1 MKTCPG
7 FDAINGFQVRA
18 CAAGLKKS
26 GKADL
31 GLILADSPAAAAGA
45 FTRNR
50 VCAAPVRLTK
60 SHLKQTGGHARA
72 ILVNAG
78 VANACTGTPGTRN
91 ARDTARHLAV
101 RIGAKPEEI
110 LLCSTGVIGHPLPM
124 APLLNG
130 VDTLTAGGGT
140 EEFARAIM
148 TTDLVPKRAGQHVE
162 GLGSIAGV
170 CKGSGMI
177 APNMATMLGFV
188 LTDIAVTPAVL
199 QCALGEAV
207 ERSFNCVTV
216 DGDTSTNDTVLALAS
231 GCAGNRR
238 ITKASGAAYRAFRDG
253 LAAVCI
259 DLAKQIAR
267 DGEGATKLVEIALTG
282 AASTRQARMAARTV
296 AESALVKTA
305 LFGNDPNWGRIL
317 AALGRSGARMRES
330 KVSVEVAGHALFA
343 GGTPLAFD
351 PAVVSQAM
359 KAADLRIAI
368 AMGDGPGAA
377 TFYTCD
383 FSYDYVR
390 INAEYHT

>member
-1 MKTCPG
+1 MKTVPVIESVAG
-7 FDAINGFQVRA
+7 FRVRA

-31 GLILADSPAAAAGA
+31 GLILADHPVPAAGT

-78 VANACTGTPGTRN
+78 VANACTGAAGTRD
-91 ARDTARHLAV
+91 ARRTARHLA
-101 RIGAKPEEI
+101 RGIGAKPEEI
-110 LLCSTGVIGHPLPM
+110 LICSTGVIGHPLPM
-124 APLLNG
+124 EPLLKG
-130 VDTLTAGGGT
+130 VDTLTSGSGT

-148 TTDLVPKRAGQHVE
+148 TTDLVPKRAGCRVE
-162 GLGSIAGV
+162 GLGVVAGV

-177 APNMATMLGFV
+177 APNMATMLGFL
-188 LTDIAVTPAVL
+188 LTDIAVTPDVL
-199 QCALGEAV
+199 QAALVEAV
-207 ERSFNCVTV
+207 EQSFNAVTV
-216 DGDTSTNDTVLALAS
+216 DGDTSTNDTVLAMAS

-238 ITKASGAAYRAFRDG
+238 ITKTTGTAYTAFRDG

-267 DGEGATKLVEIALTG
+267 DGEGATKLVEVIVTG
-282 AASTRQARMAARTV
+282 AASTKQARMAARTV
-296 AESALVKTA
+296 AESPLVKTA

-330 KVSVEVAGHALFA
+330 KVTVEVAGHRLFA

-351 PAVVSQAM
+351 PAVVSKAM

-368 AMGDGPGAA
+368 SMGDGAGAA